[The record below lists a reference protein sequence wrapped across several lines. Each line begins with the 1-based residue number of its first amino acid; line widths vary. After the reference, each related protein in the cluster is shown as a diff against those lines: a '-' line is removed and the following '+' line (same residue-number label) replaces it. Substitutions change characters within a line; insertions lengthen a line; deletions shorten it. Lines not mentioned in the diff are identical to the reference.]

1 MQYDLVSQ
9 LRSYQPSQDAID
21 TLRKKKLVI
30 FAGITSAGKNA
41 IMNEL
46 VKTGKFHDLITSTT
60 RAPRENNGVLER
72 DGVDYHF
79 LTTETALAKVRDGA
93 YLEVAPV
100 HGHING
106 LLAEEVSKASGE
118 GMIPI
123 VDVDVQGVQTFKN
136 MSDNVVAIFVV
147 PPSYDE
153 WIRRMRNRYP
163 TDEAFLQAW
172 PPRRES
178 AIMELQ
184 EALSKPYYHFI
195 VNEELTDAVRA
206 AESIARNQDQ
216 FNQIDK
222 SYHIWAERILAEL
235 KAGRGIE

>member
-1 MQYDLVSQ
+1 M
-9 LRSYQPSQDAID
+9 
-21 TLRKKKLVI
+21 RKKKLVI

>member
-184 EALSKPYYHFI
+184 EQQNQLPATKISSI
-195 VNEELTDAVRA
+195 RSTRA
-206 AESIARNQDQ
+206 IISG
-216 FNQIDK
+216 
-222 SYHIWAERILAEL
+222 L
-235 KAGRGIE
+235 RGYSQS